1 MADVKLP
8 NISQS
13 NLNVNGQGAGIAH
26 DAQAIYSGVEGN
38 GAGRQDGRSQSFHSG
53 RGNGFGQVG
62 RSIMEAKK

>member
-13 NLNVNGQGAGIAH
+13 NLNVNGQGAGIAN
-26 DAQAIYSGVEGN
+26 DAQAIYSGVDGN
-38 GAGRQDGRSQSFHSG
+38 GGPRQDGRSQSFHSG